1 MRRHARLRP
10 AVPLGLQREEH
21 QGGRRK
27 RSHHKR
33 RERNGILNCSTHPAK
48 RGETELKRLLAASLL
63 AGLMMAGTASA
74 ATENRIGTVDLQ
86 RAVTESKEGSVARAD
101 LLKKTEQLNAELR
114 GQLADAEKV
123 RAELEKESGK
133 LSVDERA
140 EKQRLLQK
148 KMRDFQNRQ
157 REAQEEIKQAES
169 DSIRKI
175 IAKFGVILEKLG
187 ADGDYSA
194 ILDRNSG
201 VFYAGKKTDV
211 TPLLVKQADQEY
223 QR

>member
-1 MRRHARLRP
+1 
-10 AVPLGLQREEH
+10 
-21 QGGRRK
+21 
-27 RSHHKR
+27 
-33 RERNGILNCSTHPAK
+33 
-48 RGETELKRLLAASLL
+48 
-63 AGLMMAGTASA
+63 MAGTASA